1 MHPALTRESCAGRG
15 SSRLCAICCG
25 AKPCRIITRK
35 QLPESV
41 SWNDLM
47 YELYVK
53 QKIEEGLQ
61 QLDEGRGISHE
72 EAKRRLLGE
81 SS

>member
-1 MHPALTRESCAGRG
+1 MSAKQAARE
-15 SSRLCAICCG
+15 LIE
-25 AKPCRIITRK
+25 

-53 QKIEEGLQ
+53 QKIEEGLKE
-61 QLDEGRGISHE
+61 LDEHGAISHE

-81 SS
+81 SP

>member
-1 MHPALTRESCAGRG
+1 MSAKQAARE
-15 SSRLCAICCG
+15 LIE
-25 AKPCRIITRK
+25 

-47 YELYVK
+47 YELDVK

-81 SS
+81 SF

>member
-1 MHPALTRESCAGRG
+1 VSAKQAARE
-15 SSRLCAICCG
+15 LIE
-25 AKPCRIITRK
+25 

-81 SS
+81 SF

>member
-1 MHPALTRESCAGRG
+1 MSAKQAARE
-15 SSRLCAICCG
+15 LIE
-25 AKPCRIITRK
+25 

-61 QLDEGRGISHE
+61 QLDEGRGISRE